1 MAIQTTKSRQN
12 PTLRTVES
20 VSNRKNA
27 TLLTVEDAFCGK
39 TPQSFLRQ
47 DAAKLF
53 TARRRK
59 KVILYLQGRRG
70 FPRRHDVVA
79 PRRFGVSKDIEPSNV
94 SRVTTGR
101 QRGGNGRQR
110 AATGGKKRQRAAKG
124 GKGRQRGGVSQPCGG
139 KELPV
144 LRLHDTAGMVAPLKG
159 VRTIN
164 LGRFRA
170 EKSAAL
176 PGRFMCAAKVRYQG
190 GVRYNDATPPGW
202 LLL

>member
-1 MAIQTTKSRQN
+1 MAKR
-12 PTLRTVES
+12 
-20 VSNRKNA
+20 RK
-27 TLLTVEDAFCGK
+27 AFYGK
-39 TPQSFLRQ
+39 TPQ
-47 DAAKLF
+47 
-53 TARRRK
+53 

-79 PRRFGVSKDIEPSNV
+79 PRRFGVSKDIEPPNV

-101 QRGGNGRQR
+101 QR
-110 AATGGKKRQRAAKG
+110 AAKS

-144 LRLHDTAGMVAPLKG
+144 LRLHATAGVVAPLKG

-170 EKSAAL
+170 
-176 PGRFMCAAKVRYQG
+176 AKVRLCRTFHVCRKSALSRG
-190 GVRYNDATPPGW
+190 RSCAEPCGSKGRFRVERRKHSSRF
-202 LLL
+202 

>member
-20 VSNRKNA
+20 VSNHKNA
-27 TLLTVEDAFCGK
+27 TLLTVEVAFYSK

-70 FPRRHDVVA
+70 VPRRHDVVA
-79 PRRFGVSKDIEPSNV
+79 PRRFGVSKDIEPPNV

-101 QRGGNGRQR
+101 QRAATGGNGRQK
-110 AATGGKKRQRAAKG
+110 AAKSGKKRQRAATG
-124 GKGRQRGGVSQPCGG
+124 LACHSR
-139 KELPV
+139 
-144 LRLHDTAGMVAPLKG
+144 A
-159 VRTIN
+159 
-164 LGRFRA
+164 A
-170 EKSAAL
+170 EKSFLCYA
-176 PGRFMCAAKVRYQG
+176 CT
-190 GVRYNDATPPGW
+190 TPPGW